1 MNSRNLRVLVIDDDR
16 SILEVV
22 GIALTERGYDVILAD
37 DGAEGLSRVERD
49 RPDLVILDM
58 VMPRRSGMTV
68 LEKLKQWG
76 PNSPRVIVLS
86 ASDHPKQR
94 EFAMNCGAEA
104 FLSKPVDI
112 DVVADQVDLLLSK
125 SL

>member
-1 MNSRNLRVLVIDDDR
+1 MNSRNLKVLVIDDDP

-22 GIALTERGYDVILAD
+22 EIALTERGYEVILAD

-58 VMPRRSGMTV
+58 VMPRRSGLMV
-68 LEKLKQWG
+68 LERLKQWG
-76 PNSPRVIVLS
+76 PNSPHIIVLS

-94 EFAMNCGAEA
+94 EYALECGAEA
-104 FLSKPVDI
+104 FLRKPVDI
-112 DVVADQVDLLLSK
+112 EVVADQVDQLLSK
-125 SL
+125 LL

>member
-1 MNSRNLRVLVIDDDR
+1 MNSRNPRVLVIDDDP

-22 GIALTERGYDVILAD
+22 EIALTERGYEVLLAD

-49 RPDLVILDM
+49 KPDLVVLDM

-68 LEKLKQWG
+68 LERLKQWG
-76 PNSPRVIVLS
+76 PRSPHIIVLS

-94 EFAMNCGAEA
+94 EFAMECGAEA

-112 DVVADQVDLLLSK
+112 DVLADHIDQLLGDLS
-125 SL
+125 